1 MAKIIK
7 SLKPTHYFN
16 TLETT
21 LDWVGGKAHEKQYYK
36 GIRKFKTIQKIHS
49 IIDTLKSKE
58 DRKKYWKTFHCQ
70 NIIIQQGDTFKGS
83 LCRKR
88 WCTECCRIKTAEL
101 TNAYKQPILELGA
114 LYFVTLTTPNV
125 TANNLRKEIKRMI
138 KAFQLIKNN
147 IRKTYK
153 IKINGIRKIEITYNK
168 ELNTYHPHFHLIQ
181 DNAHASDL
189 VMDLWL
195 NQFPKAKSVA
205 QDVRKIDTN
214 NEQSFIELFKYAT
227 KETTKNGEQYSGE
240 ILNNIYTSIQGLR
253 IYQSYGTIR
262 KVKEPIE
269 KEIDELTFTHIQT
282 QEEIWKYNQQLDWDT
297 ANGQLLTNAI
307 EMQKRIEIDKE
318 YKRKYKYKQLTSN

>member
-1 MAKIIK
+1 MAKIENSIK
-7 SLKPTHYFN
+7 PPHYFN

-49 IIDTLKSKE
+49 IIDTLKSE
-58 DRKKYWKTFHCQ
+58 GDRKKYWKTFHCQ

-88 WCTECCRIKTAEL
+88 WCTECSRIKTAEL
-101 TNAYKQPILELGA
+101 TNAYKQPMLDLGA
-114 LYFVTLTTPNV
+114 LYFVTLTIPNV
-125 TANNLRKEIKRMI
+125 TANNLRKDIKRMI

-147 IRKTYK
+147 IRKTHK
-153 IKINGIRKIEITYNK
+153 IKINGIRKIEITYN
-168 ELNTYHPHFHLIQ
+168 ETANTYHPHFHLIQ

-189 VMDLWL
+189 VLDLWL

-205 QDVRKIDTN
+205 QDIRKIDTN

-227 KETTKNGEQYSGE
+227 KETTKEGKQYSGE
-240 ILNNIYTSIQGLR
+240 VLHIIHKSIEGLR
-253 IYQSYGTIR
+253 IYQSYGVVK

-269 KEIDELTFTHIQT
+269 KQIEEVKFTHIPT
-282 QEEIWKYNQQLDWDT
+282 QDELWKHEGIDWAT
-297 ANGQLLTNAI
+297 ANGQLMTNGVEI
-307 EMQKRIEIDKE
+307 QKQLKL
-318 YKRKYKYKQLTSN
+318 KREYKQLTSN